1 MRKYTKLKT
10 PIKLICWDLDGTLFD
25 TESMWYYMDE
35 KVKEKYGKDLSRD
48 EINKYSEV
56 FAAEAYKTWGYR
68 ANAEIALNY
77 WEDKGIKQIVVNKH
91 DLTNQTMF
99 KNELVNKQ
107 FNFKNFDCIIS
118 ELDFKDIYE
127 LEDMFKLAIK
137 KYKIT
142 NPEEVVAICDMPFEL
157 EAAKKAGMITIWA
170 KNKDYPFTEEELKA
184 IKKVADYY
192 LEDFKDLK

>member
-25 TESMWYYMDE
+25 TESMWYYMDDR
-35 KVKEKYGKDLSRD
+35 VKEKYGKDLSRD
-48 EINKYSEV
+48 EINKYSEA

-68 ANAEIALNY
+68 ANAEIALKY
-77 WEDKGIKQIVVNKH
+77 WKDKGIKQIVVNKH

-118 ELDFKDIYE
+118 ELDFKDKYE
-127 LEDMFKLAIK
+127 LEDMYKLAIK

-157 EAAKKAGMITIWA
+157 EAAKKTGMITIWA

-192 LEDFKDLK
+192 IEDFKDLK

>member
-25 TESMWYYMDE
+25 TESMWYYMDD

-48 EINKYSEV
+48 EINKYSEF

-68 ANAEIALNY
+68 ANADVALNHFQ
-77 WEDKGIKQIVVNKH
+77 DKGIKQIVVNKH

-107 FNFKNFDCIIS
+107 FSFNNFDCIIS
-118 ELDFKDIYE
+118 ELDFKDKYE

-170 KNKDYPFTEEELKA
+170 KNKDYPFTEEELKD

-192 LEDFKDLK
+192 IEDFKDLK